1 MNLDNWPYKQHE
13 LLKTAMEA
21 TDSYLA
27 VEKHAQS
34 HNMATNSML
43 HDFTYHMSRAH
54 DALQEL
60 GVLDQHQKYMTAH
73 VQNMA
78 KFSGHDDFLLSNLPY
93 DHVPQVNYSEV
104 EEEKKEPMK
113 LKSFN
118 DFLSEKKEEKR
129 NLDKEFEEISEEEIT
144 KMVDSLEWEDIADF
158 YSSDEL
164 EKDEEG
170 EEDEEEELEEEMSEA
185 ISASSRLRRRQQFAR
200 FKARRNIA
208 KGLKLRRA
216 SDPATL
222 QKRAKL
228 AARRALYRR
237 FLKGRNKS
245 QLSAAEKDRLEAQV
259 TRLKSIQSTIAQRM
273 LPKIRSIEQKRLAHY
288 RTKK

>member
-21 TDSYLA
+21 TDDYLG
-27 VEKHAQS
+27 VEKHTMEHFKAGMKVPS
-34 HNMATNSML
+34 TAL
-43 HDFTYHMSRAH
+43 HDFTFHMSRAH
-54 DALQEL
+54 DALQTL
-60 GVLDQHQKYMTAH
+60 GVLDQHEDYMTYH
-73 VQNMA
+73 VQQMA
-78 KFSGHDDFLLSNLPY
+78 KMHGHDDSTLSDLPGT
-93 DHVPQVNYSEV
+93 HVPTADTGEV
-104 EEEKKEPMK
+104 EENVKV
-113 LKSFN
+113 KSFS
-118 DFLSEKKEEKR
+118 DFLKESKEEKK
-129 NLDKEFEEISEEEIT
+129 NLGNEEEISDDEIE
-144 KMVDSLEWEDIADF
+144 KMVNGLEWEDIADF

-164 EKDEEG
+164 EETEED
-170 EEDEEEELEEEMSEA
+170 EEDEEELEEA
-185 ISASSRLRRRQQFAR
+185 ISASSRLKRRQQFAR

-208 KGLKLRRA
+208 KGMKLRRA

-259 TRLKSIQSTIAQRM
+259 SRLKNVMSTIAQRM
-273 LPKIRSIEQKRLAHY
+273 MPKIRQIEQKRLARL
-288 RTKK
+288 RTRK